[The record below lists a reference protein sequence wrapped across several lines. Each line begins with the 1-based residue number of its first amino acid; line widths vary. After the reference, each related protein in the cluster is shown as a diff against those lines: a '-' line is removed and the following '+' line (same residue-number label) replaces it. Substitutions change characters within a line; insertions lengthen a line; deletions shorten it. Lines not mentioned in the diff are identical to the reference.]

1 MSETTTTG
9 GTEILHVFEATNIP
23 NLRALNGND
32 GTDILD
38 IFENRLRSKKSD
50 GTADHR
56 RSHLKQFRGWLRAN
70 GGPQLLE
77 VKSYDVEDHF
87 DAMRE
92 THTDIT
98 ATGRLDAIN
107 AFYQWLQNDKDR
119 LNDKHGIIIER
130 EDNPA
135 EGLLED
141 YEDIDFSTKKSQVYD
156 EGIVALTREETE
168 KLVKRENVPEPKTR
182 NQLLLKLLVQTG
194 MRVSE
199 IIAVEID
206 DIDRQERRIRVRDQ
220 KNNRRRTAF
229 YQPSVDPLLTKW
241 IDGGLRETNTTASES
256 DKLFITYKKPYMV
269 KSAVRDVVHKAAQ
282 NADIQDDMYEEE
294 ATGHTRWKVTP
305 HTLRHTFGR
314 FAVTGDNPMDIS
326 RLARLMGHMDKEG
339 NPNIQTTKKYLAFT
353 EDDLRDA
360 SQASIP
366 DI

>member
-1 MSETTTTG
+1 MSETAAQD
-9 GTEILHVFEATNIP
+9 E
-23 NLRALNGND
+23 D
-32 GTDILD
+32 TDILD
-38 IFENRLRSKKSD
+38 IFEERLRKKKSD

-56 RSHLKQFRGWLRAN
+56 RSHLKQFRNWLRAN
-70 GGPQLLE
+70 DGPQLLD
-77 VKSYDVEDHF
+77 VQSYDVEDHF
-87 DAMRE
+87 DAIRE

-98 ATGRLDAIN
+98 ATARLDAIN
-107 AFYQWLQNDKDR
+107 AFYRWLQNERDR
-119 LNDKHGIIIER
+119 LDDRYGIAVGR
-130 EDNPA
+130 DDNPT
-135 EGLLED
+135 EGILGE
-141 YEDIDFSTKKSQVYD
+141 YEDIDFSTKKSQIYD

-206 DIDRQERRIRVRDQ
+206 DINRQERRIRVRDK
-220 KNNRRRTAF
+220 KNDRRRTVF

-241 IDGGLRETNTTASES
+241 LDGGLRETNGTASES
-256 DKLFITYKKPYMV
+256 DKLFITYKRPYIV
-269 KSAVRDVVHKAAQ
+269 KSSVRDIVDKAAQ
-282 NADIQDDMYEEE
+282 NADIQDDMYED
-294 ATGHTRWKVTP
+294 AAGHTRWKVTP